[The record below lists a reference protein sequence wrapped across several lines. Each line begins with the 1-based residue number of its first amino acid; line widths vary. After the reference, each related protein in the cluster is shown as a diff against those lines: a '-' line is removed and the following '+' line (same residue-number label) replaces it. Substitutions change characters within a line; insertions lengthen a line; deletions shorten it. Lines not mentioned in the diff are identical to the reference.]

1 MELTFLTVD
10 DVIFI
15 QSEILSSAPITD
27 IGKLESA
34 IKRAEQYHYY
44 ESVNDI
50 VELTAIYIIGI
61 AKAHAFPD
69 GNKRTS
75 FLSATYFL
83 DMNSYALE
91 ENSELPDIIEQA
103 ASGAIDRHRLTEL
116 LRPYTVS
123 TEQLKHVQE
132 NEDYEVFDSA
142 DYIDNPVAL
151 ARIQAGITQEELA
164 KLMSLTQA
172 YVSKIENQE
181 KVTAKMLKK
190 VQLALDKEDKQ

>member
-1 MELTFLTVD
+1 MEFIFLTVD

-15 QSEILSSAPITD
+15 QSEILSSASVTD

-50 VELTAIYIIGI
+50 IELTAIYIIGI

-75 FLSATYFL
+75 FLSTTYFL
-83 DMNSYALE
+83 DMNGYALK

-103 ASGAIDRHRLTEL
+103 ASGAIDKHRLGEL
-116 LRPYTVS
+116 LRPYIVS
-123 TEQLKHVQE
+123 TEQLQQTEE
-132 NEDYEVFDSA
+132 NEDYEVFVPA
-142 DYIDNPVAL
+142 DYINNPVAL

-164 KLMSLTQA
+164 KLMDVTQA
-172 YVSKIENQE
+172 YVSKIENQK
-181 KVTAKMLKK
+181 KVTAKMMQK
-190 VQLALDKEDKQ
+190 VTKAIAEK

>member
-1 MELTFLTVD
+1 MELIFLTVD

-15 QSEILSSAPITD
+15 QSEILSSASVTD

-34 IKRAEQYHYY
+34 MKRAEQYHYY

-50 VELTAIYIIGI
+50 IELTAIYIIGI

-83 DMNSYALE
+83 DMNGYALE

-103 ASGAIDRHRLTEL
+103 ASGAIDRHRLGEL
-116 LRPYTVS
+116 LRPYIVS
-123 TEQLKHVQE
+123 TEQLKQTKE
-132 NEDYEVFDSA
+132 NEDYEVFVPA
-142 DYIDNPVAL
+142 DDIDNPVAL

-164 KLMSLTQA
+164 RLMSVTQA
-172 YVSKIENQE
+172 YVSKIENQK
-181 KVTAKMLKK
+181 KVTAKMMQK
-190 VQLALDKEDKQ
+190 VTKAIAEK

>member
-1 MELTFLTVD
+1 MLQPLKRWLINNGINFLTVD

-15 QSEILSSAPITD
+15 QSELLSSAPITD

-50 VELTAIYIIGI
+50 IELTAIYIIGI

-83 DMNSYALE
+83 DINGYALE

-116 LRPYTVS
+116 LRPYVVS
-123 TEQLKHVQE
+123 TDQLKQAQE
-132 NEDYEVFDSA
+132 NDATIVF
-142 DYIDNPVAL
+142 
-151 ARIQAGITQEELA
+151 
-164 KLMSLTQA
+164 
-172 YVSKIENQE
+172 IES
-181 KVTAKMLKK
+181 
-190 VQLALDKEDKQ
+190 

>member
-1 MELTFLTVD
+1 MELIFLTVD

-15 QSEILSSAPITD
+15 QSEILSSASVTD

-44 ESVNDI
+44 ENVNDI
-50 VELTAIYIIGI
+50 NELTAIYIIGI

-83 DMNSYALE
+83 DMNGYALE
-91 ENSELPDIIEQA
+91 ENNKLPDIIEQA
-103 ASGAIDRHRLTEL
+103 ASGAIDRHRLGEL
-116 LRPYTVS
+116 LRPYIGS
-123 TEQLKHVQE
+123 TEQSK
-132 NEDYEVFDSA
+132 DYEVFSPT

-164 KLMSLTQA
+164 RLMNITQA
-172 YVSKIENQE
+172 YVSKIENQN
-181 KVTAKMLKK
+181 KVTAEMMQK
-190 VQLALDKEDKQ
+190 VIKAIAEK

>member
-1 MELTFLTVD
+1 MELIFLTVD

-15 QSEILSSAPITD
+15 QSEILSSASVTD
-27 IGKLESA
+27 IGIGKLESA

-44 ESVNDI
+44 ESINDI
-50 VELTAIYIIGI
+50 IELTAIYITGI

-83 DMNSYALE
+83 DMNGYILE

-103 ASGAIDRHRLTEL
+103 ASGAVDRHRLVEL
-116 LRPYTVS
+116 LRPYIAS
-123 TEQLKHVQE
+123 TEQLKQIQKK
-132 NEDYEVFDSA
+132 EDYEVFDPA

-151 ARIQAGITQEELA
+151 ARTQAGITQEELA
-164 KLMSLTQA
+164 KLMNVTQA

-181 KVTAKMLKK
+181 KVTSKIIQK
-190 VQLALDKEDKQ
+190 VTKAIMQK

>member
-1 MELTFLTVD
+1 MELIFLTVD

-15 QSEILSSAPITD
+15 QSEILSSASVTD

-50 VELTAIYIIGI
+50 IELTAIYIIGI

-83 DMNSYALE
+83 DMNGYVLE

-103 ASGAIDRHRLTEL
+103 ASGAVDRHRLVQL
-116 LRPYTVS
+116 LRPYIAS
-123 TEQLKHVQE
+123 AEQLKPTQE
-132 NEDYEVFDSA
+132 NDDYEVFDLA
-142 DYIDNPVAL
+142 DYIDNPL
-151 ARIQAGITQEELA
+151 P
-164 KLMSLTQA
+164 
-172 YVSKIENQE
+172 
-181 KVTAKMLKK
+181 
-190 VQLALDKEDKQ
+190 